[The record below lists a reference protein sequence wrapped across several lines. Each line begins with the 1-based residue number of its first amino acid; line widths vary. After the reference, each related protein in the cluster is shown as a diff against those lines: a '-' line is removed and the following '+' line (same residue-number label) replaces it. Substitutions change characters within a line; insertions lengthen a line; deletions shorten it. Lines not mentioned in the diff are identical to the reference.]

1 MPWFSSVI
9 HTFIFPKDT
18 PKNCVCLFILM
29 FQRSNVFN
37 WCWLENCWKA
47 NRHSSKKNPIDCHI
61 TSRWIYCQSVS
72 WKGRYYSAPSSLVLN
87 LKMSEKR
94 ARVSPAFVY
103 PLPEQQVPVAR
114 NSGAS
119 SRATSDIFTIKP
131 TSARSNHQ
139 YPELLRSTPVKQQGF
154 LRTILRGIRGE
165 SSVVDWESLFSPR
178 TCLALWATRQTEK
191 DLRKNKDLYVKTT
204 LRELIIYLVFIT
216 VLCIS
221 KSLALFDADVI
232 PDEMILSVTFG
243 MTSTKT
249 YYFTSVLRT
258 IFTERKADGAG
269 DKPHFNEIN
278 DFDDFGR
285 W

>member
-1 MPWFSSVI
+1 
-9 HTFIFPKDT
+9 
-18 PKNCVCLFILM
+18 
-29 FQRSNVFN
+29 
-37 WCWLENCWKA
+37 
-47 NRHSSKKNPIDCHI
+47 
-61 TSRWIYCQSVS
+61 
-72 WKGRYYSAPSSLVLN
+72 
-87 LKMSEKR
+87 MSEKR
-94 ARVSPAFVY
+94 ARVSPAFVS
-103 PLPEQQVPVAR
+103 PPPEQQVPVDR
-114 NSGAS
+114 DSGAS
-119 SRATSDIFTIKP
+119 SRATSEVFTIKP
-131 TSARSNHQ
+131 SSARNNRP

-232 PDEMILSVTFG
+232 PDEMIRSVTFG

-258 IFTERKADGAG
+258 IFTERIVYGAG
-269 DKPHFNEIN
+269 DKPHFNDIN
-278 DFDDFGR
+278 DFEDFWEVRKQRRGLQMQPSVCSR
-285 W
+285 CWKVQYSMLCRISNGTMASLSKPINAVIFCLKIRFSAKLDFDNFE